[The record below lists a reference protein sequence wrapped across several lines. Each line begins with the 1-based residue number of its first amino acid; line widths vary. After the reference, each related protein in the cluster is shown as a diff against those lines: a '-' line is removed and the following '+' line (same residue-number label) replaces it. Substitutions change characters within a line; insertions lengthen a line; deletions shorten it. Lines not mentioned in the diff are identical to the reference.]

1 MQNRKKEN
9 HAEKLAV
16 SPTPAKQ
23 DARAPATFIRGE
35 ETSHI
40 ANALWFTEKQ
50 VMPLLSPFWSWRL
63 QERP

>member
-1 MQNRKKEN
+1 MQNRKKAN

-16 SPTPAKQ
+16 SRPPEKHAP
-23 DARAPATFIRGE
+23 RASATFSKTE
-35 ETSHI
+35 ETSHV

-63 QERP
+63 QGRP